1 MAEPVCYIRGEFVP
15 FSEARISPDDLGMLR
30 GFAVYEGLTA
40 FGGEPFHFH
49 DHWVRLES
57 SAKALDLE
65 IPLSEAEALAAMRR
79 VVAKNVGKGRGTIR
93 VILSGG
99 EADGGIE
106 HVRGREMFIIM
117 AEPAVPLPEKWYE
130 RGAPIITYEHQRFL
144 PEYKTIN
151 YITAVMLQPKRKAAE
166 AVEILFVSKGEVL
179 ECGGSNIFIVKDGG
193 VATPKENI
201 LAGITRKVVINLAGD
216 ATYPLEERRV
226 SVEEL
231 TTADE
236 IFITSSFKDIVP
248 IVKIDDRAEGGG
260 AVGPVTKDLMRRFAA
275 HVKSDSWRA

>member
-1 MAEPVCYIRGEFVP
+1 
-15 FSEARISPDDLGMLR
+15 MLFR
-30 GFAVYEGLTA
+30 
-40 FGGEPFHFH
+40 
-49 DHWVRLES
+49 S
-57 SAKALDLE
+57 
-65 IPLSEAEALAAMRR
+65 
-79 VVAKNVGKGRGTIR
+79 
-93 VILSGG
+93 
-99 EADGGIE
+99 
-106 HVRGREMFIIM
+106 
-117 AEPAVPLPEKWYE
+117 VPLPEKWYE